1 MENYAINF
9 NNHYLLINRVLINN
23 YLESKG
29 WSVLR
34 FTTENLTKNMD
45 KTISVACDTINK
57 YGGIQDETNEK
68 DYHFIRPDDDSQLML
83 FD

>member
-1 MENYAINF
+1 MEKTAVQNDK
-9 NNHYLLINRVLINN
+9 NRNN

-45 KTISVACDTINK
+45 KTINVVCDTINK
-57 YGGIQDETNEK
+57 YGGIQDETDLK
-68 DYHFIRPDDDSQLML
+68 DYHFIRPDDDSQIML